1 MKWKS
6 IERAVSK
13 YLNEIKYGRTNN
25 TIQTIKKNLNRI
37 LVNFDDDPTNIT
49 FNHYYQALEQLKQ
62 QYKSS
67 TVNKTHLNASK
78 FLKWMNHKDA
88 KQISNIRVP
97 IYWDKIE
104 TYSMNE
110 INSILSWCFNQKE
123 TLWRLR
129 LAAFLL
135 IISSSGMR
143 GGECQRLKW
152 SDLDFDQ
159 NLFHIK
165 KTKTGYS
172 RFAAVHPKI
181 IPYLI
186 NYREKI
192 SKLINYYSEYIFP
205 SFINPA
211 NFISYN
217 ALTTKMNNEV
227 SSELGFHVNC
237 KKFRSTMVKLIV
249 ESGGGYEKA
258 ASIVGHKNI
267 GVTQKHYHRIT
278 MNKSALEAYDLA
290 LKDFRF
296 S

>member
-13 YLNEIKYGRTNN
+13 YLNQIKYGRSEN
-25 TIQTIKKNLNRI
+25 TIKTVRKNLARI
-37 LVNFDDDPTNIT
+37 LSHFDDHPSSIT
-49 FNHYYQALEQLKQ
+49 FNSYYEALERLKER
-62 QYKSS
+62 YKSS
-67 TVNKTHLNASK
+67 TVNKTHLNASRL
-78 FLKWMNHKDA
+78 LKWMNHKEA
-88 KQISNIRVP
+88 NQIGNIRVQ

-104 TYSMNE
+104 TYTIDQ

-143 GGECQRLKW
+143 GGECQKLKW
-152 SDLDFDQ
+152 SDLDFNE

-165 KTKTGYS
+165 KTKTGDS

-181 IPYLI
+181 IPFLI
-186 NYREKI
+186 DYREKI
-192 SKLINYYSEYIFP
+192 SKSIDYNSQYIFP
-205 SFINPA
+205 SFINPS

-290 LKDFRF
+290 LKDFKF